1 MQKFIDYLTLI
12 RVPNDIMIG
21 IGVIV
26 GELLAIRTIPPPINM
41 LEGFLVGFLISA
53 SVMIL
58 NDIADIEIDRINN
71 PNKPL
76 VKGEI
81 KIKSAYILSII
92 CAVTGVIVSIFI
104 NIYNLLIA
112 IIFWLIGIAY
122 NFYFKRTGLVGNM
135 LVSLS
140 VAIPFIYGSLAMNI
154 IDINVL
160 VLASAAFLSN
170 TFREIIKGILDIE
183 GDKKLGLA
191 TLPIKYGVE
200 KSYLFSSIFLII
212 ALIIGFIPVMIHTIT
227 NLESF
232 ISLMIIADILFIF
245 SLMYPLNKSYEKR
258 SILISK
264 RVCLLGMLFG
274 MLSFIFGVY

>member
-1 MQKFIDYLTLI
+1 MQKIVDYLTLI

-26 GELLAIRTIPPPINM
+26 GELLAIRTIPSPINM

-76 VKGEI
+76 VKGDIE
-81 KIKSAYILSII
+81 IKSAFILSII
-92 CAVTGVIVSIFI
+92 CAITGIFVSIYI
-104 NIYNLLIA
+104 NIYDLLIA
-112 IIFWLIGIAY
+112 IVFWLIGIMY
-122 NFYFKRTGLVGNM
+122 NFYFKKTGLVGNM

-140 VAIPFIYGSLAMNI
+140 VAIPFIYGSLAMNM

-160 VLASAAFLSN
+160 ILSSAAFLSN

-183 GDKKLGLA
+183 GDKELGLA
-191 TLPIKYGVE
+191 TLPIKYGIE
-200 KSYLFSSIFLII
+200 KSYLISSIFLII
-212 ALIIGFIPVMIHTIT
+212 SLIVGFIPVIIHTIT
-227 NLESF
+227 NLKTF
-232 ISLMIIADILFIF
+232 IFLMIIADILFIF
-245 SLMYPLNKSYEKR
+245 SLVYPLYKSYEKH
-258 SILISK
+258 SILTSK